1 MILLILFVTS
11 AAAGANP
18 PAPSYTGE
26 SSLLLYKDPDGVAHR
41 VENVEGWATRREH
54 ILSNFQ
60 LVSGALPNSSRKVPL
75 DMRVEEEAEFQSYI
89 RKKITFAVEP
99 GDRLPAY
106 LLLPKSPGGKMPAAL
121 CLHPTSPLGKRTV
134 VGLGDLPNWDYA
146 KELAERGYVAL
157 APDYPCYGDYENI
170 DVYGMGYVSA
180 TAKGIWN
187 HMRYVDLLQSLP
199 EVDGDRIACIGHSLG
214 GHNTLFLGMF
224 DARVRVM
231 VTSCG
236 FNRFAKY
243 YGGNLTGWSHKSHM
257 PRIASVYGKDPAR
270 MPFDFPEVLAAL
282 APRAVFINAPEND
295 ENFEVSGVRDCVR
308 AATPVFRLFGA
319 EDKLQTAHPECKHD
333 FPPEVREQAYA
344 YMDAMLMH
352 ESP

>member
-1 MILLILFVTS
+1 MLFLLFVTS
-11 AAAGANP
+11 AAAEANTST
-18 PAPSYTGE
+18 PSSDREYG
-26 SSLLLYKDPDGVAHR
+26 LLAYSDKDGVAHR
-41 VENVEGWATRREH
+41 VENVEEWATRRKQ

-60 LVSGALPNSSRKVPL
+60 LVSGALPNSSRKVPF
-75 DMRVEEEAEFQSYI
+75 DMRVEEEAEFPSYF

-106 LLLPKSPGGKMPAAL
+106 LLLPKKSHGKMPAAL

-157 APDYPCYGDYENI
+157 APDYPGYGDYENI

-187 HMRYVDLLQSLP
+187 HMRCVDLLRSLP
-199 EVDGDRIACIGHSLG
+199 EVDGGRIACIGHSLG

-224 DARVRVM
+224 DTRVRVM

-243 YGGNLTGWSHKSHM
+243 YGGDLTGWSHKGYM
-257 PRIASVYGKDPAR
+257 PRIAALYGKDPAR

-295 ENFEVSGVRDCVR
+295 ENFEVSGVRDCIR
-308 AATPVFRLFGA
+308 AAMPVYRLFDA
-319 EDKLQTAHPECKHD
+319 EDKLQAAHPECDHD

-344 YMDAMLMH
+344 FMDAALEH
-352 ESP
+352 QRP